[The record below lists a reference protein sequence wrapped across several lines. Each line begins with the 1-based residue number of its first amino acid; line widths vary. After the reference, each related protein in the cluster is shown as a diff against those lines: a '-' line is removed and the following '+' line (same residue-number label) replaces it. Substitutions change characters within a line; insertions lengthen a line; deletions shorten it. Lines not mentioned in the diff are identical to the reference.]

1 MKNLISLLIFFLLA
15 QGIIY
20 SFQTNEDGLT
30 ILKSKKGFLFVF
42 NDSLE
47 SFKIEIEGNKLIDI
61 EPEELIFSIDN
72 QIFQFT
78 IVPISAFFSPYSNV
92 DTLMQ
97 HFNFEMKYLVKEL
110 GINIPDFKPNK
121 IMLPNGK
128 YALFWEFEPILSKKD
143 TSNETVIRHIFA
155 SIKTNRFVVLISSP
169 LTKSNNFKTAKG
181 KIQNAL
187 LTFDF
192 IPFCYNLDE
201 LRKSLT
207 RKKD

>member
-1 MKNLISLLIFFLLA
+1 MKGFIFLLLFLFA
-15 QGIIY
+15 QNIIY
-20 SFQTNEDGLT
+20 SIQTNEEGLS

-47 SFKIEIEGNKLIDI
+47 SFKIEIKGKKLIDV
-61 EPEELIFSIDN
+61 EPEELIFSIDD

-78 IVPISAFFSPYSNV
+78 IVPISAFFNPNSNV

-97 HFNFEMKYLVKEL
+97 HFHFEMKYLVKEL

-121 IMLPNGK
+121 ILLPSGK
-128 YALFWEFEPILSKKD
+128 YALYWEFEPILSKKD
-143 TSNETVIRHIFA
+143 ILNETVVKHIFA
-155 SIKTNRFVVLISSP
+155 STKTNRFIVLISSP
-169 LTKSNNFKTAKG
+169 LTKSNNYKNSKE

-187 LTFDF
+187 FTFDF
-192 IPFCYNLDE
+192 IPFLYNLDE

-207 RKKD
+207 RNKE